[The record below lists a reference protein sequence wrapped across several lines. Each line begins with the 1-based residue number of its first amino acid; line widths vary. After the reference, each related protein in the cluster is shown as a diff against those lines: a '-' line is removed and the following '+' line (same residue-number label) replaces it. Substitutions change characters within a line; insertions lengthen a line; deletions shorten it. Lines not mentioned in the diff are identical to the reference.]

1 MADESIRLLWMWIVK
16 FLVRIDDALDLFAEH
31 AVGGIIGLLVN
42 AIFARSD
49 IIALDDVNTSV
60 RAHLSLYVL
69 LRSSV
74 DHDNPAHSSPEG
86 G

>member
-1 MADESIRLLWMWIVK
+1 MRLSVSSEFPSLSRSTSLADESIRLLWMWTVK

-60 RAHLSLYVL
+60 RAHLSVF
-69 LRSSV
+69 SK
-74 DHDNPAHSSPEG
+74 
-86 G
+86 